1 MSFIKQQEALK
12 YVKCFRQC
20 EKINL
25 KDEMYPAVD
34 DRGIYLL
41 QRMLEFN
48 PEKRISA
55 EEAIQDS
62 YFDEIRL
69 EDQEQ
74 FDPCEIDL
82 TFIDKE
88 GDLSQDELKDL
99 IMTKINQMSQNS
111 QEDI

>member
-1 MSFIKQQEALK
+1 
-12 YVKCFRQC
+12 
-20 EKINL
+20 
-25 KDEMYPAVD
+25 
-34 DRGIYLL
+34 
-41 QRMLEFN
+41 MLEFN

-111 QEDI
+111 